1 MKFSDDVRHF
11 SKIAARS
18 ALLLL
23 VTAACAP
30 AYTTVTLKGD
40 TADVNKV
47 VFYEKGEVHQY
58 VDTTFYNVPVDSISE
73 VFPHCGNQTF
83 SLSDSA
89 KYIQIDY
96 PSIESKKS
104 ESCLYEELYTLLI
117 LNFEEPITTIV
128 GRFKRVQ
135 VSKDRKSITLPYLKD
150 RDLSPT
156 VEYSISTQ
164 PQESNYRLASGLD
177 YFGLYADIPA
187 AVGPAWF
194 NGESG
199 LKENRGYI
207 INAVSLG
214 FIFNR
219 VRVASRISILDFEPA
234 AEVAP
239 DTSYTSLSSVSGELG
254 LGYQVLNSD
263 FFTITPSVM
272 GSRRKFEFSDGDDVL
287 DDVETDSFIAYGF
300 NLCVDIK
307 LQQLFRSTEK
317 REEKKNEYL
326 FLKVEGGWYPDL
338 LENAIAQPGAVT
350 YVSFAISGYI
360 GVPFNTRR
368 IKPIKR

>member
-1 MKFSDDVRHF
+1 MNFSGHKLFFLKLAVHCIIVLTVVA
-11 SKIAARS
+11 S
-18 ALLLL
+18 
-23 VTAACAP
+23 CAP
-30 AYTTVTLKGD
+30 THTIVTIHGD
-40 TADVNKV
+40 RADVNKF
-47 VFYEKGEVHQY
+47 VFYENGEASEY
-58 VDTTFYNVPVDSISE
+58 LDTTFYNVPVDSISE
-73 VFPHCGNQTF
+73 VFKNCGNQTF

-89 KYIQIDY
+89 NYILIDY
-96 PSIESKKS
+96 PSREAEKS
-104 ESCLYEELYTLLI
+104 DSCFYKELYPLLS

-128 GRFKRVQ
+128 GPFERVQ

-150 RDLSPT
+150 KDLSPT
-156 VEYSISTQ
+156 AEYSISTQ
-164 PQESNYRLASGLD
+164 PQKPNYRLASGLD

-199 LKENRGYI
+199 LIEKRGYI

-219 VRVASRISILDFEPA
+219 VRVASRISILNFKPT
-234 AEVAP
+234 AETAP
-239 DTSYTSLSSVSGELG
+239 ESDYTNLSSVSGELG

-263 FFTITPSVM
+263 FFIITPSVM
-272 GSRRKFEFSDGDDVL
+272 GSRRRFEFSDGNDVL
-287 DDVETDSFIAYGF
+287 DDIATDSFVAYGL
-300 NLCVDIK
+300 NLCVDFK
-307 LQQLFRSTEK
+307 LQQLFRSKEK

-368 IKPIKR
+368 IKPIKH